1 MSKKKNEF
9 DFEQKLYDDFFSS
22 QLYHTA
28 RRAGDVVGKI
38 VNQAVNEG
46 LDKMEQS
53 DFYRNLD
60 NMHFNVD
67 PSKRKKSAEPKPE
80 TPKQASGQTPP
91 EPPKA
96 EKKAEQPSTPK
107 EQPAP
112 KPASPPMKQIR
123 LKSNTPFYALG
134 LTWILWAIS
143 PLPLFRPTD
152 YLLLAGVS
160 VGVFALSRLI
170 FKGKKIWVPVEEP
183 KKEPEKAPETPKAA
197 PSTGNPEADRVIAE
211 GEIYLRKLADADV
224 RIENESISASIRR
237 METACRSIFAYIAE
251 NPARVGSIRKFMNY
265 YLPTTVKLLNTYDR
279 LSRQGVQGENI
290 SSTMFE
296 IEGMMQTIASAFEK
310 QLDNLFA
317 NEALDV
323 SADISVLETMLQQ
336 EGFVEED
343 ETPQA

>member
-67 PSKRKKSAEPKPE
+67 PSKRKKSAQPE
-80 TPKQASGQTPP
+80 TSKQTTNQTPP

-96 EKKAEQPSTPK
+96 EKKAEKPSTPK

-123 LKSNTPFYALG
+123 LKSNAPFYALG

-143 PLPLFRPTD
+143 SLPLFRPTD

-170 FKGKKIWVPVEEP
+170 FKGKKIWVPAQEP
-183 KKEPEKAPETPKAA
+183 KKEPEKTPETPKTAQ
-197 PSTGNPEADRVIAE
+197 STGNPEADRVIAE
-211 GEIYLRKLADADV
+211 GEVYLRKLADADV
-224 RIENESISASIRR
+224 RIENESISNSIRR
-237 METACRSIFAYIAE
+237 METGVPQHFCLYCGKSI
-251 NPARVGSIRKFMNY
+251 ARGQHPQVY
-265 YLPTTVKLLNTYDR
+265 ELL
-279 LSRQGVQGENI
+279 
-290 SSTMFE
+290 
-296 IEGMMQTIASAFEK
+296 SAHYC
-310 QLDNLFA
+310 
-317 NEALDV
+317 
-323 SADISVLETMLQQ
+323 
-336 EGFVEED
+336 
-343 ETPQA
+343 QAAQHL